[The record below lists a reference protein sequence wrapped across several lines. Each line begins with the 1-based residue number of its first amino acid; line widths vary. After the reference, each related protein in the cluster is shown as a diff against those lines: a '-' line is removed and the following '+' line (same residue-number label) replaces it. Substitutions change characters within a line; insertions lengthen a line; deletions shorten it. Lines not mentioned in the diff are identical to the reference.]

1 MSFILHD
8 YIKQKY
14 QENPKLFSMDTYSVI
29 IHFKTEDVYKD
40 IANDVEKRF
49 DKSNYEVNRP
59 LPTKKKKKVI
69 GLIKDE
75 LRAKIMTEFGAL
87 RPETY
92 SYIMDD
98 GNSNK
103 KAKGKNMCNKTKT

>member
-1 MSFILHD
+1 MML
-8 YIKQKY
+8 K
-14 QENPKLFSMDTYSVI
+14 
-29 IHFKTEDVYKD
+29 KD
-40 IANDVEKRF
+40 LINQIM
-49 DKSNYEVNRP
+49 KSIDHC
-59 LPTKKKKKVI
+59 LQKKKIKKVI

-75 LRAKIMTEFGAL
+75 LRGKIMTEFGAL

>member
-1 MSFILHD
+1 M
-8 YIKQKY
+8 
-14 QENPKLFSMDTYSVI
+14 
-29 IHFKTEDVYKD
+29 
-40 IANDVEKRF
+40 
-49 DKSNYEVNRP
+49 
-59 LPTKKKKKVI
+59 I

-75 LRAKIMTEFGAL
+75 LRGKIMAEFGAL

>member
-49 DKSNYEVNRP
+49 DK
-59 LPTKKKKKVI
+59 
-69 GLIKDE
+69 
-75 LRAKIMTEFGAL
+75 
-87 RPETY
+87 
-92 SYIMDD
+92 
-98 GNSNK
+98 
-103 KAKGKNMCNKTKT
+103 